1 MLRTTRPE
9 PRCSP
14 TDLRRLVG
22 QSSAGMTRILDK
34 LEADGHIRRE
44 YLEDDRRR
52 VDVVLE
58 PSGAALAE
66 ASLSALLAVESA
78 MLAPLGEPR
87 SAAIA
92 SSFDALLEAFA
103 ARRK

>member
-1 MLRTTRPE
+1 
-9 PRCSP
+9 
-14 TDLRRLVG
+14 
-22 QSSAGMTRILDK
+22 
-34 LEADGHIRRE
+34 
-44 YLEDDRRR
+44 
-52 VDVVLE
+52 
-58 PSGAALAE
+58 
-66 ASLSALLAVESA
+66 